1 MFWIKF
7 SQSGP
12 GDFGDGMVWILKSLS
27 FYVKFCVMSN
37 GFERFSN
44 AFWTLS
50 NGYAFFTQLDLNSNF
65 QSERFFLRN
74 FTLFF
79 QSVFFHFFS
88 FSWFSL
94 FFVFSW
100 FLFSFLK
107 TLKNLKVPVNFP
119 FWVKKSQIATIQTMT
134 KVTKPI
140 FGNPWVLP
148 GQHAPLTI
156 QKNEVYNF
164 RVPCSCLPVPQN
176 HLIEY
181 M

>member
-44 AFWTLS
+44 AFRTL
-50 NGYAFFTQLDLNSNF
+50 F
-65 QSERFFLRN
+65 ERFRTGTLFLRNWIWTVISNLNAFLRN

-79 QSVFFHFFS
+79 NPFFPFFY
-88 FSWFSL
+88 
-94 FFVFSW
+94 FFVFLD
-100 FLFSFLK
+100 FLFFFWK
-107 TLKNLKVPVNFP
+107 TLKNLKVPVYFP
-119 FWVKKSQIATIQTMT
+119 LWVKKSQIATIQTMT

>member
-12 GDFGDGMVWILKSLS
+12 GDFGDGMVWILKSFS

-50 NGYAFFTQLDLNSNF
+50 NGYAFFTQLDLNGNF
-65 QSERFFLRN
+65 QSERFFYVILR
-74 FTLFF
+74 FF
-79 QSVFFHFFS
+79 PIRFLHFFC

-94 FFVFSW
+94 FFW
-100 FLFSFLK
+100 K
-107 TLKNLKVPVNFP
+107 TLKNPKVPVYFP
-119 FWVKKSQIATIQTMT
+119 LWVKKSQIATIQTMT

>member
-27 FYVKFCVMSN
+27 FYVTFCVMSN

-79 QSVFFHFFS
+79 NPFFS
-88 FSWFSL
+88 IFLVFLDFL
-94 FFVFSW
+94 FF
-100 FLFSFLK
+100 FLE
-107 TLKNLKVPVNFP
+107 N
-119 FWVKKSQIATIQTMT
+119 A
-134 KVTKPI
+134 
-140 FGNPWVLP
+140 
-148 GQHAPLTI
+148 
-156 QKNEVYNF
+156 
-164 RVPCSCLPVPQN
+164 
-176 HLIEY
+176 
-181 M
+181 